1 MDAWRDQGKS
11 LGYIRFLFIKKKR
24 EKIYVKINNCPK
36 KSLHC
41 ADHVLQDI
49 LLICFPSFS
58 LLLKTN
64 HKIKI
69 NV

>member
-1 MDAWRDQGKS
+1 MLGAIEGKS
-11 LGYIRFLFIKKKR
+11 LGYIRFFIFFLKEKKK
-24 EKIYVKINNCPK
+24 YVKINNCPE